1 MLIPLIIFI
10 FYNVKIVFK
19 KWEIKSCCCCCC
31 CCCCC
36 SESAMGNMDLDLEM
50 KTESGLLNFVLSTA
64 SSLAELYFSIRKSIK

>member
-1 MLIPLIIFI
+1 MTGDF
-10 FYNVKIVFK
+10 NAKVG
-19 KWEIKSCCCCCC
+19 EDNTG
-31 CCCCC
+31 